1 MNIHVITAAGP
12 AFPTLPGKETNQTLF
27 ISETLYITTTSDANF
42 LEARANIEKADR
54 VVVSQV
60 WDPYA
65 YIELGLAMQLNK
77 QIVVVGD
84 DDLIQTGLFPKY
96 DDFVYEKA
104 PEDTV
109 SQYLTRLSKSE
120 N

>member
-1 MNIHVITAAGP
+1 MMAKNNAYARQIQIRPQNDH
-12 AFPTLPGKETNQTLF
+12 F
-27 ISETLYITTTSDANF
+27 IPITTTSDANF